1 MCVEMTSFSLDLY
14 CFIYTIL
21 SKSSQV
27 PVTSSVG
34 VQMCVPRRRS
44 DPVLVLFSLTDILFL
59 GTMSLFGWYLYK
71 YREVFGVGVWEQ
83 KEM

>member
-1 MCVEMTSFSLDLY
+1 
-14 CFIYTIL
+14 
-21 SKSSQV
+21 
-27 PVTSSVG
+27 
-34 VQMCVPRRRS
+34 MCVPRRLS